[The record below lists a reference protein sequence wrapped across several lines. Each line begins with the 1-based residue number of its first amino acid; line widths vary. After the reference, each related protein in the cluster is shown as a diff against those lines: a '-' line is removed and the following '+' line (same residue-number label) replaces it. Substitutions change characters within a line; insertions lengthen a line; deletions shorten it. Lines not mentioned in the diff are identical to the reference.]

1 MKKIIILLCMLLC
14 TCTAF
19 AEDESTDD
27 HVTHISYE
35 VQAQI
40 SFINGDVI
48 INQLV
53 SVGDK
58 LIEPSHTDKAGYKF
72 VGWSYNDKLW
82 DFKKDIVEEH
92 MDLYAT
98 YIPLKLDGQITN
110 STDPKSNYLGASL
123 TINEDDIYLSEQDLV
138 DLANGYT
145 MDIKLI
151 VTSLDESQID
161 SAIKDKMLK
170 AISDD
175 GNTIGIWFDANI
187 IKTING
193 RSEYITQTKNKIK
206 ITLNIPE
213 EIRKPGRMYSLYR
226 FHDGVAEKIFE
237 GEADSNWNIEF
248 ETNRFSIYAI
258 AYKDKSSPILIPP
271 SVKPVVD
278 TAAMVIDTIKQ
289 HNTFKILAT
298 FGILVAIVPLLKDK
312 RKK

>member
-1 MKKIIILLCMLLC
+1 MKKIIILLFMLLC
-14 TCTAF
+14 TCTVF
-19 AEDESTDD
+19 AEDDSTDD

-53 SVGDK
+53 SVGEK
-58 LIEPSHTDKAGYKF
+58 LTEPSHTDKSGYKF
-72 VGWSYNDKLW
+72 AGWSYNDKLW
-82 DFKKDIVEEH
+82 DFENDTVEEH

-98 YIPLKLDGQITN
+98 YVPLNLNGQITN
-110 STDPKSNYLGASL
+110 TTDSKSNYLGASL
-123 TINEDDIYLSEQDLV
+123 TISADDIYLSEQDLI

-151 VTSLDESQID
+151 VTSLDESLID
-161 SAIKDKMLK
+161 STTKDKMLK
-170 AISDD
+170 AIGDD

-206 ITLNIPE
+206 ISLNIPE
-213 EIRKPGRMYSLYR
+213 EIRKSGRIYSLYR
-226 FHDGVAEKIFE
+226 FHDGAAEKIFE
-237 GEADSNWNIEF
+237 GEADNNWNIEF
-248 ETNRFSIYAI
+248 ETDRFSVYAI
-258 AYKDKSSPILIPP
+258 AYKDKPSLIEIPP

-278 TAAMVIDTIKQ
+278 TAAMVIDTMEKQ
-289 HNTFKILAT
+289 NTFKILAA
-298 FGILVAIVPLLKDK
+298 FGMIIAIVPLLKDK
-312 RKK
+312 KNK